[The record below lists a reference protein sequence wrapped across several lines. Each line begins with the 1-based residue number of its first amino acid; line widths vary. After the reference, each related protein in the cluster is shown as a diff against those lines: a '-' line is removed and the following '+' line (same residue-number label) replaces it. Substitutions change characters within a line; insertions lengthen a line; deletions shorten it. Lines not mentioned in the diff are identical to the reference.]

1 MISNQLPKSL
11 SWANRFRKYAGNPIL
26 RPQGQG
32 YCADAVFNPGAIVHE
47 GRVGLLCRCINMTVP
62 HDTDTWSV
70 STLGWTWSD
79 DGVNFVM
86 DDQPAI
92 APEPGSPYRGGF
104 EDPRLV
110 KIEDTYVLTYTGVR
124 GDYHRV
130 ETPGM
135 MALSKDLKQ
144 WEFLGEILPGRAIAI
159 VNERVDGKYWAYWGN
174 DKDMHLAWTE
184 DLRHWHTTDK
194 LAFSSRPGYFDEQL
208 CESASAPIVTD
219 DGILLFYNGAM
230 NPDSAKAYA
239 FQVLPQYAASIQT
252 TCYATGWALFDRQ
265 DPTRLIAR
273 CDEPILRPT
282 ELYELF
288 GISNYTTFSQ
298 GFVEFHEKKFLY
310 YGCADIKIA
319 VAIAE

>member
-1 MISNQLPKSL
+1 MQIAFGGFYHDFKSTAEIPFL
-11 SWANRFRKYAGNPIL
+11 ANCFRKCAGNPIL

-32 YCADAVFNPGAIVHE
+32 YCADAVFNPGAIVH
-47 GRVGLLCRCINMTVP
+47 
-62 HDTDTWSV
+62 
-70 STLGWTWSD
+70 
-79 DGVNFVM
+79 
-86 DDQPAI
+86 
-92 APEPGSPYRGGF
+92 
-104 EDPRLV
+104 
-110 KIEDTYVLTYTGVR
+110 YTGVR

-194 LAFSSRPGYFDEQL
+194 PAFSSRPGYFDEQL